1 MSGPPGAF
9 FFSIQGND
17 ISEAFSVPCL
27 FEMSRGLRFVPEGGS
42 LVEVTVRTAQ
52 SRFLLRPSPAL
63 NEIVLGVLGRGYEL

>member
-1 MSGPPGAF
+1 MA
-9 FFSIQGND
+9 
-17 ISEAFSVPCL
+17 
-27 FEMSRGLRFVPEGGS
+27 RGLRFVPEGGS